1 MELPLQQESE
11 KLARSWLRHDPALLR
26 DYLVA
31 GVQDPRL
38 NLQSILSRHFLLR
51 ALAAERWRPLMDE
64 EYRFA
69 TAMNGLFKL
78 ATQAGDGDELAEVL
92 HALKQGGDNAEGL
105 ELPRFIVRTFARLPT
120 TASGLSVPNYIESF
134 LSGTQFLDRL
144 AKPHQPSLDTFRNL
158 WRAALAAQFPFH
170 EPPAGRAGLPPA
182 TGGSRAGV
190 SPAIRASRPSNQAAP
205 GTCPTSPAAGR
216 RRPISVLEPACGS
229 ANDYRFLEAYG
240 IAPLVDYYGFDLC
253 PRNIENARALFPG
266 VRFDTGN
273 VFAIAAPDKSFDLCF
288 VHDLFE
294 HLSLA
299 GMETAVKEICRV
311 TRQGICAG
319 FFNMD
324 EVPAHQVRPLR
335 DYHWNTLSMARL
347 KELFAVCG
355 FTAQVLHIG
364 TFVRRQT
371 GCDQTHNPNAYTFL
385 LLPAA

>member
-1 MELPLQQESE
+1 MELPLEQESE

-51 ALAAERWRPLMDE
+51 ALGAEGWRALMDE

-69 TAMNGLFKL
+69 AAMNGLLKL
-78 ATQAGDGDELAEVL
+78 ATQAGDGEELAEVL

-120 TASGLSVPNYIESF
+120 TASGLTIPNYIESF
-134 LSGTQFLDRL
+134 LAGTQFLDRL
-144 AKPHQPSLDTFRNL
+144 AKPDQPSLDTFRNL
-158 WRAALAAQFPFH
+158 WRAALAAQFPSQ
-170 EPPAGRAGLPPA
+170 EPPASGAGVPPA
-182 TGGSRAGV
+182 PG
-190 SPAIRASRPSNQAAP
+190 ASRPRNQGAP
-205 GTCPTSPAAGR
+205 DTCPASLAAGR

-229 ANDYRFLEAYG
+229 ANDYRFLAAYG
-240 IAPLVDYYGFDLC
+240 LAPLVDYYGFDLC
-253 PRNIENARALFPG
+253 ARNIENARALFPG

-273 VFAIAAPDKSFDLCF
+273 VFAIAAADKSFDLCI

-299 GMETAVKEICRV
+299 GLETAVKEICRV

-324 EVPAHQVRPLR
+324 EIPAHQVRPLR

-347 KELFAVCG
+347 KELFANSG

-364 TFVRRQT
+364 TFLRRQT
-371 GCDQTHNPNAYTFL
+371 GCDQTQNPNAYTFL